1 MYSGT
6 DLAKPGVTLHGGQLS
21 MRILA
26 RTPELKDLDGL
37 TVALAPPG
45 AAFNFEAW
53 AVTRPDD
60 SYTTFEIG
68 LGAESRVFAMARR
81 LTPERWLLEFLAWE
95 GSKRVETLVRGLDA
109 FQLTDPKLELDAL
122 VPVATDPLREL
133 LNAGFDVFRH
143 DDGKLHLRRPV
154 GLDALQ
160 LAARWRH

>member
-1 MYSGT
+1 MIT
-6 DLAKPGVTLHGGQLS
+6 DLAKPGVTLHGGPLS

-26 RTPELKDLDGL
+26 RTPELTDIEGL

-60 SYTTFEIG
+60 GYMTFEVG
-68 LGAESRVFAMARR
+68 LGAEGRVFAMARR

-95 GSKRVETLVRGLDA
+95 GPRRVEALTRGLDS

-133 LNAGFDVFRH
+133 LGAGFDLLAH
-143 DDGKLHLRRPV
+143 EDAKLRLRRPL
-154 GLDALQ
+154 GLDALM
-160 LAARWRH
+160 LAARWRY

>member
-6 DLAKPGVTLHGGQLS
+6 LLAPNQLA

-26 RTPELKDLDGL
+26 RTPELKDIDGL
-37 TVALAPPG
+37 TVAHAPRG

-60 SYTTFEIG
+60 YTAFDVG
-68 LGAESRVFAMARR
+68 LGDSRAFAMMRR
-81 LTPERWLLEFLAWE
+81 LTPERSLLEFLAWD
-95 GSKRVETLVRGLDA
+95 GPRRVEALTRGLDA

-133 LNAGFDVFRH
+133 LGAGFDLVAY
-143 DDGKLHLRRPV
+143 DDAKLRLRRPV
-154 GLDALQ
+154 GLDAIA
-160 LAARWRH
+160 LADRWRY